1 MMMAKIQH
9 NQPLY
14 EQLMWRIKA
23 QVATSVLKVGDKLPS
38 VREMALIEGL
48 NPNTVA
54 KAYKALE
61 GQQVIETVAGKGTF
75 VRQVDT
81 IVDEKAINEL
91 RNDFNNMMIE
101 AKRLQV
107 TPEQLHQWIDEFY
120 LEGQQ

>member
-81 IVDEKAINEL
+81 VVDEKAINEL
-91 RNDFNNMMIE
+91 RNDFNDMMIE

>member
-1 MMMAKIQH
+1 MAKIQH

-81 IVDEKAINEL
+81 VVDEKAINEL

>member
-1 MMMAKIQH
+1 MMAKIQH

-81 IVDEKAINEL
+81 VVDEKAINEL

>member
-1 MMMAKIQH
+1 MMAKIQH

-81 IVDEKAINEL
+81 VVDEKAINEL
-91 RNDFNNMMIE
+91 RNDFNDMMIE

>member
-81 IVDEKAINEL
+81 VVDEKAINEL

>member
-23 QVATSVLKVGDKLPS
+23 QVATSVLKVGDKLSS

-81 IVDEKAINEL
+81 VVDEKAINEL

-120 LEGQQ
+120 L

>member
-38 VREMALIEGL
+38 VRGMALIEGL

-81 IVDEKAINEL
+81 VVDEKAINEL